1 MGRTNKPLPIDQIA
15 EQLDSSNLDS
25 TTKLLVGQLLDHISS
40 LQQTVDSLSVQVA
53 RTDQYSRRGTLVISG
68 LPKAA
73 DETPESIIGVACK
86 EIQNNT
92 GIVVNASDIQI
103 AHRNGDGKKN
113 SDGNG
118 AGTGR
123 PHRSGLVSGGSD
135 STNSGHVPSITV
147 RFHNLIKKDQVTTK
161 IRNHGKNIKITQSL
175 TPYLRGVKKA
185 IGETVKTNRSHLTV
199 RFIHLKSA
207 TAGLA
212 VKLVSKAKPD
222 DKNSWEHYTGIWC
235 LQDFANQLK

>member
-73 DETPESIIGVACK
+73 DETPESIIDVACK
-86 EIQNNT
+86 EIKNNT

-113 SDGNG
+113 SDGSG
-118 AGTGR
+118 SGTGT
-123 PHRSGLVSGGSD
+123 G
-135 STNSGHVPSITV
+135 
-147 RFHNLIKKDQVTTK
+147 
-161 IRNHGKNIKITQSL
+161 
-175 TPYLRGVKKA
+175 
-185 IGETVKTNRSHLTV
+185 
-199 RFIHLKSA
+199 
-207 TAGLA
+207 
-212 VKLVSKAKPD
+212 
-222 DKNSWEHYTGIWC
+222 SWEGWS
-235 LQDFANQLK
+235 D